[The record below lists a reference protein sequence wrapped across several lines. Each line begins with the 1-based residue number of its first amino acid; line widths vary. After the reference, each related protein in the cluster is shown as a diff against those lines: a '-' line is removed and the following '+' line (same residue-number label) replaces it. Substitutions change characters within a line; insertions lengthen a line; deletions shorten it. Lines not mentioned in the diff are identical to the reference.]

1 MIPNG
6 PGATVPADAGLTPFN
21 LADYCF
27 IAMPI
32 TLRCLGYGAI
42 CCQNCRDGATSA
54 CWPGTLASSVHVAWA
69 RLNYLG

>member
-6 PGATVPADAGLTPFN
+6 PGATAPADACLTPFN

-42 CCQNCRDGATSA
+42 CCQNCRDGAVTA
-54 CWPGTLASSVHVAWA
+54 CIRGSVT
-69 RLNYLG
+69 